1 MRAVHD
7 LLPPKIPDV
16 RLHII
21 AVDLHWPFGDLDAG
35 RAFEFFVF
43 VGDEA
48 MNECGFSD
56 AAAAYEDELEFIE
69 GAGGGCV
76 SMRSDVIVENSLCI
90 QRLNNLAW
98 QSQCRISRQMEV

>member
-56 AAAAYEDELEFIE
+56 AAAAYEDELEFIRGVLFGTANARTRHRSTPVVFCMAE
-69 GAGGGCV
+69 RSLSSLQGAFG
-76 SMRSDVIVENSLCI
+76 S
-90 QRLNNLAW
+90 
-98 QSQCRISRQMEV
+98 